1 MKKPTLRL
9 RQVFEGPTHFKVVK
23 PLGNPIKIAKQGL
36 SPNLMGRLRK
46 FAREGEVQE
55 ATEQDQQNAQ
65 DLAAES
71 RSLDFDQVRT
81 APDAQVDLAP
91 RTRSLQEIE
100 ESLAYLRGLEQ
111 NVTDAQPVDIVER
124 PVAQPIEVI
133 KSQSVPVE
141 PQRVVA
147 GTLMGT
153 PVPVAPVM
161 KPVSA
166 PVMSMDEEMLAGY
179 QRDLELER
187 SKANPD
193 PKAVKLLENAITE
206 MNEAIAAASAAPAPK
221 ASPVAPA
228 AAVAPT
234 PAAVVAPAAAPVAPT
249 PAVAVAPAAAPA
261 APVTPI
267 SQVAPPAAVK
277 PEVTIPKGLD
287 ATKPLDVV
295 ALREYRKANPGV
307 PDSELVLGL
316 IKQYTPD
323 VPANIQIADLDVQPP
338 EGADKDTLAEF
349 DKAKEQLIKATVD
362 QARVDLE
369 SSRAILEANQRA
381 QAQRLLNAE
390 KDRETADALVSRRDA
405 LRAAVEGGFKPES
418 LYGSNN
424 LAGQIGSA
432 LSIALGAF
440 ASGMTG
446 IPNYALKIY
455 NDAVERDLDI
465 QKSKYN
471 SLVNQYNRLLGDAAD
486 AEKLARADLNDLA
499 ALQLEGIKASST
511 IKGISPATERMIAE
525 IRAKAAKEREEV
537 AIKQSQAREAQVEAD
552 MAQELNQSL
561 IKQRN
566 AAGVRASAAA
576 GLAGLRASQAQE
588 RLDLA
593 KLRDDFRRETAVNA
607 QHFNV
612 PDPVDPSK
620 MIRVRADSAPEANK
634 ARTKILNRVTA
645 LQRVEELSGFIE
657 KPRMIGDKIDP
668 AYVKDV
674 QARLVGVIENYPS
687 LAKGTEQMVTQA
699 QSTLAKDALSDVPI
713 PYLRYANTLGLTQR
727 AVKALRE
734 DATKGLAN
742 AVAIHARAGDP
753 GREEF
758 ASKWGPEGYGG
769 KTAVVESRQAV
780 PAGKARVR
788 KPDGTV
794 LLIDRARLADALKI
808 PGVTEVP

>member
-46 FAREGEVQE
+46 FARDGEVPE

-81 APDAQVDLAP
+81 TPDAQIDLAP

-111 NVTDAQPVDIVER
+111 NVTDAQPVNVVER
-124 PVAQPIEVI
+124 VAAQPIEVI
-133 KSQSVPVE
+133 KSQSVPVKPE
-141 PQRVVA
+141 RVVA
-147 GTLMGT
+147 GTLMGPPT
-153 PVPVAPVM
+153 PVAPVM
-161 KPVSA
+161 KPA
-166 PVMSMDEEMLAGY
+166 PVMSADEEMLTGY
-179 QRDLELER
+179 QRDLDLER
-187 SKANPD
+187 SKVNPD
-193 PKAVKLLENAITE
+193 PKAVKLLEDAIKQT
-206 MNEAIAAASAAPAPK
+206 NEAIAEASAAPAPK
-221 ASPVAPA
+221 APTVAPA
-228 AAVAPT
+228 VAVAPT
-234 PAAVVAPAAAPVAPT
+234 AAAVVVPAAAPVAPT
-249 PAVAVAPAAAPA
+249 SAVAAAPTVAVAPAVAPA
-261 APVTPI
+261 A
-267 SQVAPPAAVK
+267 QVAPAAVK

-287 ATKPLDVV
+287 VTKPLDVA
-295 ALREYRKANPGV
+295 ALREYRKANLGV

-390 KDRETADALVSRRDA
+390 KDRETADALVARRDA

-471 SLVNQYNRLLGDAAD
+471 SLVNQYNRLLGDTAD

-499 ALQLEGIKASST
+499 ALQLEGMKASST
-511 IKGISPATERMIAE
+511 IKGIGPATERMVAE

-537 AIKQSQAREAQVEAD
+537 AIKQSQAREADVEARLAEEVARNN
-552 MAQELNQSL
+552 MAY
-561 IKQRN
+561 KDAMGN
-566 AAGVRASAAA
+566 AARARAAVA
-576 GLAGLRASQAQE
+576 GLGKGLSAD
-588 RLDLA
+588 RLEFTKA
-593 KLRDDFRRETAVNA
+593 KWIEGRKLS
-607 QHFNV
+607 V
-612 PDPVDPSK
+612 PDPSDPSK
-620 MIRVRADSAPEANK
+620 SIYILAPTQSVAKEKAGEITQRVTGLMQLEDFEDWLKSNATKPVTPEAIK
-634 ARTKILNRVTA
+634 EM
-645 LQRVEELSGFIE
+645 Q
-657 KPRMIGDKIDP
+657 
-668 AYVKDV
+668 VKV
-674 QARLVGVIENYPS
+674 AGIVENYP
-687 LAKGTEQMVTQA
+687 GTVRGSKNLVTVA
-699 QSTLAKDALSDVPI
+699 QGKLLKPAITSTSIPIIEFMDV
-713 PYLRYANTLGLTQR
+713 LGLTSTAMKDIR
-727 AVKALRE
+727 A
-734 DATKGLAN
+734 DANRGVLLSVRGA
-742 AVAIHARAGDP
+742 ASEGDL
-753 GREEF
+753 GAAEF
-758 ASKWGPEGYGG
+758 ASKFTARGYRGRGPYGG
-769 KTAVVESRQAV
+769 ASVAPTSSGMVRIRMPNGQIGAVSRS
-780 PAGKARVR
+780 K
-788 KPDGTV
+788 
-794 LLIDRARLADALKI
+794 LADAIKL
-808 PGVTEVP
+808 GAVEVP

>member
-23 PLGNPIKIAKQGL
+23 PLGNPIKIAKKGL
-36 SPNLMGRLRK
+36 SPSLMGRLRK

-55 ATEQDQQNAQ
+55 ATEQDQKNAQ

-111 NVTDAQPVDIVER
+111 NVTDAQP
-124 PVAQPIEVI
+124 
-133 KSQSVPVE
+133 
-141 PQRVVA
+141 
-147 GTLMGT
+147 
-153 PVPVAPVM
+153 PVPVAVTAPALVAPAAPTQPVFAT
-161 KPVSA
+161 PTTATASAAPA
-166 PVMSMDEEMLAGY
+166 PVMSADEQNLAEY
-179 QRDLELER
+179 QRDLDLER
-187 SKANPD
+187 AKANPD
-193 PKAVKLLENAITE
+193 PKEIKLLESAITE
-206 MNEAIAAASAAPAPK
+206 MNEAIAAASAARSPK
-221 ASPVAPA
+221 AAPVAPA

-234 PAAVVAPAAAPVAPT
+234 PAAVATPVVAPVAPT
-249 PAVAVAPAAAPA
+249 PAVAIAPTVAVAPVAAPA
-261 APVTPI
+261 APVAPI

-287 ATKPLDVV
+287 VTKPLDVV

-499 ALQLEGIKASST
+499 ALQLEGIKSYST
-511 IKGISPATERMIAE
+511 IKGVGPATERMVAE

-537 AIKQSQAREAQVEAD
+537 AIKQAQAREADVEARLAEEVARNN
-552 MAQELNQSL
+552 MAYKNAMGNSARARAAVAGLGKGLSSERLEFAKSKWVEGRKLSVPDPSDPSKSIFILAPSL
-561 IKQRN
+561 GVAKEKAGEITQRITGLMQLEDFEDWLKDNATKPVTKEAIKQMQVKI
-566 AAGVRASAAA
+566 AGVVENYPGTVRGSKT
-576 GLAGLRASQAQE
+576 LVTVAQE
-588 RLDLA
+588 RLL
-593 KLRDDFRRETAVNA
+593 K
-607 QHFNV
+607 
-612 PDPVDPSK
+612 PSITSTSIPIIQF
-620 MIRVRADSAPEANK
+620 M
-634 ARTKILNRVTA
+634 
-645 LQRVEELSGFIE
+645 
-657 KPRMIGDKIDP
+657 
-668 AYVKDV
+668 DV
-674 QARLVGVIENYPS
+674 
-687 LAKGTEQMVTQA
+687 
-699 QSTLAKDALSDVPI
+699 
-713 PYLRYANTLGLTQR
+713 LGLTSTAMKDIR
-727 AVKALRE
+727 A
-734 DATKGLAN
+734 DANRGVLLSVRGA
-742 AVAIHARAGDP
+742 ASEGDP
-753 GREEF
+753 GAAEF
-758 ASKWGPEGYGG
+758 ASKFTARGYRGRGPYGG
-769 KTAVVESRQAV
+769 GPGETQKTVRIRLKNKREMEIPAENLEAAKQRLGKMFDAVV
-780 PAGKARVR
+780 P
-788 KPDGTV
+788 
-794 LLIDRARLADALKI
+794 
-808 PGVTEVP
+808 